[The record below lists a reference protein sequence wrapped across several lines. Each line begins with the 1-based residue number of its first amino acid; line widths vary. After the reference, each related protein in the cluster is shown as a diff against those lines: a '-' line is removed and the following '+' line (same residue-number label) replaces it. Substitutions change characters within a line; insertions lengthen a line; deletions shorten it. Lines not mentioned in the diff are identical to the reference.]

1 MGWGEAAEVI
11 VIILLFGP
19 PGCGKG
25 TQAAFITR
33 RYRFPAVST
42 GEVLRAEVK
51 AETDLGKAASAIMA
65 AGGLVGDDVI
75 NPMVAKRIAQPDCA
89 RGFLLDGYPRT
100 VPQAEFLT
108 ELLAARG
115 LPKPVAIHIDVPAA
129 AIVARITSRRQCP
142 ACGKIYNTI
151 SQPPLVEGICD
162 ADGTAL
168 ITRADDTEEV
178 VRKRLR
184 AYEEATGPVIEY
196 YRRDGIHR
204 VDGTRTPTEIR
215 QEIEGLL
222 PPASSAAT
230 AQ

>member
-204 VDGTRTPTEIR
+204 VDGTSTPTEIQR
-215 QEIEGLL
+215 EIEGLL